1 MSQPTGYTSPN
12 APQQPNPYGQQDQYR
27 QEPQHGG
34 TQQYG
39 QPDQYGEAPQ
49 QRHLPPPE
57 EPKKSWFARHK
68 VITEI
73 GAVIA
78 LIVVASVFS
87 GGGEDDAP
95 SAAETTDA
103 SEDAATETSDATDA
117 EESEA
122 EDGAAADVEDA
133 AADDAEDDT
142 EEESEAEP
150 EESAGEGFGIG
161 EVAQDGKFEFV
172 VTEVETGVEQVGS
185 EYRNATAQGQLVLV
199 HLEVTNVG
207 NKAQTL
213 YDSSQ
218 HLIDTDGRE
227 HSADSSAGIYI
238 EDNKVL
244 LNEINPGNTLSGVL
258 VFDIPA
264 DATPASVDLH
274 DSMFSGGVTISL
286 E

>member
-1 MSQPTGYTSPN
+1 MSQPPGYTSPN
-12 APQQPNPYGQQDQYR
+12 APQQPNPYGQ
-27 QEPQHGG
+27 
-34 TQQYG
+34 
-39 QPDQYGEAPQ
+39 PDQYGQAPQ
-49 QRHLPPPE
+49 QGHLPPPPPE
-57 EPKKSWFARHK
+57 EPKKSWVARHK
-68 VITEI
+68 VLTGI

-78 LIVVASVFS
+78 LMVVASVFS
-87 GGGEDDAP
+87 GGGEDDAA
-95 SAAETTDA
+95 SAAETTGA
-103 SEDAATETSDATDA
+103 SEDAATETSDATDN

-122 EDGAAADVEDA
+122 EDGGAAEVEDA
-133 AADDAEDDT
+133 GADDTEDDT

-150 EESAGEGFGIG
+150 EEGAGEGFGMG

-185 EYRNATAQGQLVLV
+185 EYLNETAQGQFVLV

-207 NKAQTL
+207 DKAQTL

-244 LNEINPGNTLSGVL
+244 LTEITPGNTLSGVL

>member
-1 MSQPTGYTSPN
+1 
-12 APQQPNPYGQQDQYR
+12 
-27 QEPQHGG
+27 
-34 TQQYG
+34 
-39 QPDQYGEAPQ
+39 
-49 QRHLPPPE
+49 
-57 EPKKSWFARHK
+57 
-68 VITEI
+68 
-73 GAVIA
+73 
-78 LIVVASVFS
+78 IVVASVFS

-95 SAAETTDA
+95 SAAETTGA
-103 SEDAATETSDATDA
+103 SEDAATETSDATDN

-122 EDGAAADVEDA
+122 EDGGAAEVEDA
-133 AADDAEDDT
+133 GADDTEDDT

-150 EESAGEGFGIG
+150 EEGAGEGFEMG
-161 EVAQDGKFEFV
+161 EVAADGKFEFV
-172 VTEVETGVEQVGS
+172 GTEVETGVEQVGS
-185 EYRNATAQGQLVLV
+185 EYLNETAQGQFVLV

-207 NKAQTL
+207 DEAQTL

-286 E
+286 ERGDRRRSLQNALDSRGSVSASAALPTGSPYHLRA